1 MKKSMN
7 SVLGH
12 VMEGVA
18 SAQAAEKYR
27 FQNLNI
33 CKEHS
38 SNSIAPTKE
47 PVTMMITWVLRL
59 IDGVSRHRFLGN
71 DPDPGPPPTTTSPES
86 PGL

>member
-1 MKKSMN
+1 MESSNRDSLTVRARSLYNTLKWKLKN
-7 SVLGH
+7 SGP
-12 VMEGVA
+12 
-18 SAQAAEKYR
+18 
-27 FQNLNI
+27 
-33 CKEHS
+33 